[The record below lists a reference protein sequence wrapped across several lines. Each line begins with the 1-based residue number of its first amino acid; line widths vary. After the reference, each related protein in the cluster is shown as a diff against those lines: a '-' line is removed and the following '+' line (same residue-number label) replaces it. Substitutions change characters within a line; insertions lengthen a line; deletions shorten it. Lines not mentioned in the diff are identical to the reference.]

1 MKRLLTFLL
10 VIASIVA
17 LNSCKTTE
25 ANYRKAYQIA
35 KEKQTDGGDSTVTA
49 DLRGSFIPKQMVIG
63 GVTLPVR
70 TEPVILTP
78 AENADPTAFKVY
90 NVVAGSFK
98 QLFNARSLRD
108 RLRELGFN
116 AFLIHNRDRN
126 YYIVA
131 ASTQDPA
138 EAAAQLERLRK
149 TEGVYFQPN
158 FPYVLRASQL
168 VR

>member
-10 VIASIVA
+10 VIASLVA

-25 ANYRKAYQIA
+25 ANYRKAYLIA

-49 DLRGSFIPKQMVIG
+49 DLRGSFIPKPMTIG
-63 GVTLPVR
+63 DVTLPVR
-70 TEPVILTP
+70 TEPVILTS
-78 AENADPTAFKVY
+78 AENADPAAFKVY
-90 NVVAGSFK
+90 NVVAGTFK

-108 RLRELGFN
+108 RLREMGFN

-131 ASTQDPA
+131 ASTQVPA

-158 FPYVLRASQL
+158 FPYVLRAAQL